1 MTAFRRWLNDES
13 FFWQRVFIAALFL
26 RLIPVFLARGLGIG
40 LDDMFQYDMLAR
52 SIVSGLG
59 FRWYA
64 QPDLDLIRQYIA
76 IDASTAAY
84 DPRGVLTAFRA
95 PLYPA
100 FLALVYFFSG
110 VGFERFLAA
119 RVVQA
124 VLSAGMAPLTYF
136 VTRQAFPAN
145 RRAARLAAW
154 AVALYPMLVI
164 YPLSLA
170 TENLFFVLVLAAA
183 FMLLHAAEKPTLL
196 NFILSGV
203 LLGLAALTR
212 SVILVTG
219 GLAVLWVWFA
229 LRQRRGAVV
238 MALALAL
245 TIAPWMSRNY
255 VLFGRATIELSMGYN
270 LYVGYHPESTGTF
283 KYGPSL
289 DLLTI
294 LDDGERERV
303 GIQRA
308 VAFIRADPARVPVLA
323 VQRLG
328 HFFGL
333 ERRALT
339 YFYSNNFFG
348 YIPFPLLLT
357 AALVLL
363 LPFVMISTSAA
374 LGLALMDWRKE
385 TLLLVLFVFA
395 YLAPHV
401 PLLAEDRFHL
411 TLVPFLTILAAQ
423 AWTGGPAALWQ
434 RWQQSRWGKV
444 ALLLA
449 VLVIFLLFTNWGLEL
464 HRDADKIRLLF
475 GPEGN
480 KTYFPY

>member
-1 MTAFRRWLNDES
+1 MTALKRWLYDETY
-13 FFWQRVFIAALFL
+13 FWQRIFIIALLL
-26 RLIPVFLARGLGIG
+26 RLVPVFLARGLGIG

-76 IDASTAAY
+76 IDTSTTAY

-100 FLALVYFFSG
+100 FLSVVYFFSG

-124 VLSAGMAPLTYF
+124 ILSASLAPLTYF
-136 VTRQAFPAN
+136 AACKFFPDN
-145 RRAARLAAW
+145 FRAARLSAW
-154 AVALYPMLVI
+154 VVALYPMLVI
-164 YPLSLA
+164 FPLSLA
-170 TENLFFVLVLAAA
+170 TENLFFVLVLASAL
-183 FMLLHAAEKPTLL
+183 MLLRAAEKPTLP
-196 NFILSGV
+196 NFIMSGV

-212 SVILVTG
+212 SVILVAG

-229 LRQRRGAVV
+229 LRQRRGAVAV
-238 MALALAL
+238 ALVLVL
-245 TIAPWMSRNY
+245 TIAPWMARNY
-255 VLFGRATIELSMGYN
+255 FLFGRATIELSMGYN

-308 VAFIRADPARVPVLA
+308 MEFIRADPTRVPVLA

-348 YIPFPLLLT
+348 YIPFLLLLT
-357 AALVLL
+357 AALALL
-363 LPFVMISTSAA
+363 LPFVFVSTSAVF
-374 LGLALMDWRKE
+374 GLVVMDWRKQT
-385 TLLLVLFVFA
+385 TLLSIFVFG

-411 TLVPFLTILAAQ
+411 TLVPFLAILAAQ
-423 AWTGGPAALWQ
+423 AWVGGPAALWR
-434 RWQQSRWGKV
+434 RWQASRWGKV

-449 VLVIFLLFTNWGLEL
+449 LLAVVLLFANWGLEL

>member
-1 MTAFRRWLNDES
+1 MIWLKRWLTSDQS
-13 FFWQRVFIAALFL
+13 FWQRIFIVALVL
-26 RLIPVFLARGLGIG
+26 RLVPVILARGLGIG

-64 QPDLDLIRQYIA
+64 QPDLDLIRQYIE
-76 IDASTAAY
+76 IDTTTANY
-84 DPRGVLTAFRA
+84 DPSGVLTAFRP

-110 VGFERFLAA
+110 TGFERFLAA
-119 RVVQA
+119 RLVQA
-124 VLSAGMAPLTYF
+124 ALGAALAPLTYF
-136 VTRQAFPAN
+136 
-145 RRAARLAAW
+145 AARRFFPGSEKPAQIAGW
-154 AVALYPMLVI
+154 VVACYPMLI
-164 YPLSLA
+164 LFPLSLA
-170 TENLFFVLVLAAA
+170 TENLFFMLVLASAL
-183 FMLLHAAEKPTLL
+183 MLLRAAEKPTLP
-196 NFILSGV
+196 NFIIAGV

-212 SVILVTG
+212 SVILVVG

-238 MALALAL
+238 VALALAL
-245 TIAPWMSRNY
+245 TIAPWMTRNY
-255 VLFGRATIELSMGYN
+255 FLFGRATIELSMGYN

-303 GIQRA
+303 GVQRA
-308 VAFIRADPARVPVLA
+308 VEFIRADPARVPVLA

-339 YFYSNNFFG
+339 YFYTNNFFG
-348 YIPFPLLLT
+348 FIPFPLLLT
-357 AALVLL
+357 SALILL
-363 LPFVMISTSAA
+363 LPFVFVSTSAA
-374 LGLALMDWRKE
+374 LGLALMRWRTE
-385 TLLLVLFVFA
+385 TVLLGIVIFGYV
-395 YLAPHV
+395 APHV

-411 TLVPFLTILAAQ
+411 TLVPFLAILAAQ
-423 AWTGGPAALWQ
+423 AWAGGPVAVLR
-434 RWQQSRWGKV
+434 RWRESRWGRV

-449 VLVIFLLFTNWGLEL
+449 ALAILLLFTNWGLEL
-464 HRDADKIRLLF
+464 FRDADKIRILF
-475 GPEGN
+475 GPDGN
-480 KTYFPY
+480 KAHFPY